1 MEYFCCGGFT
11 VYRNARLLT
20 YISGSFRRH
29 IAQKYLWSNCL
40 SAWSLT
46 HNKELLYAG
55 VTFAILL
62 SSKGESSKEPHH
74 KKCSQY
80 IAPKIWKL
88 KFWGDKNPIFYAETI
103 LSKCINLTSFLEK
116 LVKISW
122 RGSYNNSTLA
132 SWILEESG
140 LTPNSDCWRK

>member
-1 MEYFCCGGFT
+1 MEPRIWNKPCIWNTFAAE
-11 VYRNARLLT
+11 VLLYTGTQDCLHT

-40 SAWSLT
+40 SAWSPT
-46 HNKELLYAG
+46 HNKELLCAG

-103 LSKCINLTSFLEK
+103 LSKCINLTSFLGK

-122 RGSYNNSTLA
+122 RSS
-132 SWILEESG
+132 
-140 LTPNSDCWRK
+140 